1 MCFLKTELTFST
13 KINGRYKD
21 QYKLVDRS
29 DFYWTEVTFFFVEKT
44 ELTFSAILVDR
55 SVVFPTF

>member
-1 MCFLKTELTFST
+1 MSLLKTELTFST

-29 DFYWTEVTFFFVEKT
+29 DFYWTEVIFFLEKK